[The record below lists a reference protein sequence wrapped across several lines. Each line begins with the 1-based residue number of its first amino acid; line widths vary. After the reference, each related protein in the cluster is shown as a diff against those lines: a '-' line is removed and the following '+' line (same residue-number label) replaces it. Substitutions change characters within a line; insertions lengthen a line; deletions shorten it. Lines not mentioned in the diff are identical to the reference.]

1 MVLVDTSIW
10 IDYFKGKE
18 TAILLNDLI
27 DNNDICINDLILA
40 ELIPSIEH
48 RGEHD
53 LKEMLFSI
61 TRIPLNTNW
70 SSMIRMQI
78 MNLRNGINNVGIP
91 DLMIVQ
97 NAVDNE
103 LKIYSRA
110 PLKTIVSKCSG
121 SFNHMFSSYLLT

>member
-10 IDYFKGKE
+10 IDYFKGKD

-27 DNNDICINDLILA
+27 DNNVICINDLILA

-48 RGEHD
+48 RGEYD
-53 LKEMLFSI
+53 LKELLFSI
-61 TRIPLNTNW
+61 TRIPIKTNW

-97 NAVDNE
+97 NAIDNE
-103 LKIYSRA
+103 L
-110 PLKTIVSKCSG
+110 
-121 SFNHMFSSYLLT
+121 

>member
-78 MNLRNGINNVGIP
+78 LNLRNGINNVGIP

-103 LKIYSRA
+103 LKIYSSDKHFD
-110 PLKTIVSKCSG
+110 LMSTIH
-121 SFNHMFSSYLLT
+121 SFELYKK

>member
-103 LKIYSRA
+103 LKIYSSDKHFD
-110 PLKTIVSKCSG
+110 LMSTIH
-121 SFNHMFSSYLLT
+121 SFELYKK